1 MSLEV
6 FVRAVGAAMGVA
18 RDSFGA
24 AATGQTL
31 PAASAAAAPQIAT
44 PGTGQALGAF
54 ETESSR
60 LTTHATTLAEQD
72 ASTHAQLSHA
82 VAAATAGRARMEGII
97 GAASASVQALAPATA
112 TPQGQQAL
120 VTALTAH
127 LHSSQQALQDGLTD
141 ASTRAASSQTTAAD
155 YHAVGSL
162 LSNQP
167 ASGLTS
173 QEGLMGAAPLAGL
186 GSLGSLTG
194 MAPDALGAGSGSQR
208 TRSSGLAAPGGNVD
222 TVVSRALSQRGTP
235 YAWGGGGKSG
245 PGRGDDGVVGF
256 DCSSLMQ
263 YAFAGAGV
271 DLPRTTYDQIRLGR
285 TVAPSDIQAGDL
297 VFSEFGEG
305 GAAGPGHVQLAISPN
320 HVVEAPH
327 TGANVR
333 VSAVPSGHVVVKR
346 IW

>member
-97 GAASASVQALAPATA
+97 GAASASVHALAPATA

-120 VTALTAH
+120 VTALTRICT
-127 LHSSQQALQDGLTD
+127 ALSRRCRTV
-141 ASTRAASSQTTAAD
+141 SPT
-155 YHAVGSL
+155 
-162 LSNQP
+162 P
-167 ASGLTS
+167 
-173 QEGLMGAAPLAGL
+173 
-186 GSLGSLTG
+186 
-194 MAPDALGAGSGSQR
+194 ALGRPAR
-208 TRSSGLAAPGGNVD
+208 RPLPPTITRWAHCCPI
-222 TVVSRALSQRGTP
+222 SRRRG
-235 YAWGGGGKSG
+235 
-245 PGRGDDGVVGF
+245 
-256 DCSSLMQ
+256 
-263 YAFAGAGV
+263 
-271 DLPRTTYDQIRLGR
+271 
-285 TVAPSDIQAGDL
+285 
-297 VFSEFGEG
+297 
-305 GAAGPGHVQLAISPN
+305 
-320 HVVEAPH
+320 
-327 TGANVR
+327 
-333 VSAVPSGHVVVKR
+333 
-346 IW
+346 